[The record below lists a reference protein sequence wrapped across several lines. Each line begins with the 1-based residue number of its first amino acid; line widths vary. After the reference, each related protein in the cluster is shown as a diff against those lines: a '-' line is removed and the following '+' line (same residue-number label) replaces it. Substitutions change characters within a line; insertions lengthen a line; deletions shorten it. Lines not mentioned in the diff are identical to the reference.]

1 MSAAAVLPLVQARA
15 AFGPTLH
22 GARPSAIRS
31 RSGLQPAEIQPL
43 GRSALR
49 RGPSA
54 VEHRHSL
61 SLAAEA
67 HVAAAE
73 APAPA
78 PPRPQLAFYRK
89 YTEGILRRYMR
100 MSLQLGKVP
109 CLLSRGEMFRAKVSN
124 YRMESFEDVV
134 IFCHDVERCIQ
145 RLTAMQQSLIENIAV
160 RGYTVKETATI
171 LRLDPETVVRRY
183 ARALDQLTAILLDVE
198 LLKLL
203 TH

>member
-1 MSAAAVLPLVQARA
+1 MSAAFVLPFVQARA
-15 AFGPTLH
+15 ELVPILKRIDAGQAATEPQPEF
-22 GARPSAIRS
+22 RPN
-31 RSGLQPAEIQPL
+31 
-43 GRSALR
+43 
-49 RGPSA
+49 
-54 VEHRHSL
+54 
-61 SLAAEA
+61 
-67 HVAAAE
+67 
-73 APAPA
+73 
-78 PPRPQLAFYRK
+78 PRPQLAFYRK

-109 CLLSRGEMFRAKVSN
+109 CLLSRGEMFRARVSN

-145 RLTAMQQSLIENIAV
+145 RLTAMQQSLIENVAV
-160 RGYTVKETATI
+160 RGYTVKETATN

-183 ARALDQLTAILLDVE
+183 ARALDQLTAILLEVE

>member
-1 MSAAAVLPLVQARA
+1 MSAAAVLPIASILPFLQACTEFAPGSIHAAVEPRA
-15 AFGPTLH
+15 A
-22 GARPSAIRS
+22 SA
-31 RSGLQPAEIQPL
+31 PAEP
-43 GRSALR
+43 
-49 RGPSA
+49 
-54 VEHRHSL
+54 
-61 SLAAEA
+61 
-67 HVAAAE
+67 
-73 APAPA
+73 
-78 PPRPQLAFYRK
+78 PPRPAPRPQIAFYRK

-183 ARALDQLTAILLDVE
+183 ARALDQLTAILLEVE